1 MPPSAV
7 LSSYVLCP
15 MSYVLCRRQPS
26 RFNWLPT
33 TNKSQDSCT
42 PKRSDRANVSGGL
55 MCGQI
60 MDVDVDVD
68 ADAEALDAISNS
80 PRTALNAPANQGAP
94 RGVVLAR
101 LSRGESRFRSGR
113 LNPSPS
119 LSRGRRSGG
128 LIVAILNPN
137 WKGGRESCSRSPHQL
152 GGGDV
157 DVDGK
162 PVCGAISLF
171 VCLRSRPAFGNLCRA
186 SL

>member
-1 MPPSAV
+1 
-7 LSSYVLCP
+7 
-15 MSYVLCRRQPS
+15 
-26 RFNWLPT
+26 
-33 TNKSQDSCT
+33 
-42 PKRSDRANVSGGL
+42 
-55 MCGQI
+55 

-119 LSRGRRSGG
+119 LSRGRWSGG

-171 VCLRSRPAFGNLCRA
+171 VCLRSRPAFEKSPRDCRPPSVGWELLGSKLPSESEPARGSGSDEVGPLGA
-186 SL
+186 SFSVNTEH